1 MTEAERQR
9 AIAHMNAD
17 HAEAVLL
24 YAQVFGRIRDATEAT
39 MADLDRH
46 TMQLRVETPAGSREI
61 TIPLTREAPSLA
73 SARDVLVEMAHEA
86 RRRAVD

>member
-39 MADLDRH
+39 MRGLDRH
-46 TMQLRVETPAGSREI
+46 AMQLRAETPGGPRDV

-73 SARDVLVEMAHEA
+73 SVRDVLVEMARQA
-86 RRRAVD
+86 RRKAGS

>member
-24 YAQVFGRIRDATEAT
+24 YAQVFGRISDATEAT
-39 MADLDRH
+39 MSDLDQH
-46 TMQLRVETPAGSREI
+46 AMQLRVATPAGPRDL
-61 TIPLTREAPSLA
+61 TIPLTREALSLA
-73 SARDVLVEMAHEA
+73 SARDVLVEMVREA
-86 RRRAVD
+86 RRRVAI